1 MFELPADL
9 KAKGEKAEAAFRAW
23 LNQESAAFLYIEQ
36 SPLNVPA
43 PLRGKIKRPDYL
55 VGLPSVGMVAFDV
68 KAKTTYDDCLLFEV
82 GELKKLRR
90 FSGFFNVTVLFAC
103 LDLDAPERFLWVAL
117 HDLLQRPVERR
128 GRVAVVVMPV
138 AEAFAVST
146 AEPFMEAFFRF
157 GRQALEV

>member
-1 MFELPADL
+1 MFKLPADL
-9 KAKGEKAEAAFRAW
+9 KAKGEAAEAAFRAW

-55 VGLPSVGMVAFDV
+55 VGLPGVGMVAFDV
-68 KAKTTYDDCLLFEV
+68 KAKSTYDDCLLFEA
-82 GELKKLRR
+82 GELKKLSR

-103 LDLDAPERFLWVAL
+103 LDLDTPERFVWVSL
-117 HDLLQRPVERR
+117 QDLLLRPVERR
-128 GRVAVVVMPV
+128 GRAAVVAVPV
-138 AEAFAVST
+138 AEAFTVSA